1 MSDQQTFV
9 IVGAGLAGATAAA
22 TLRAEG
28 FDGRI
33 VLVGAEPHAPY
44 ERPPLSK
51 GYLNGS
57 AERASVFVHPEP
69 WYAENGVELRS
80 STRVTELDRSRHE
93 VVLDGGARLGYDKLL
108 LTTGAVPRRLTAPG
122 ADQVDVRY
130 LRSLEDSDR
139 LRADFSPGARV
150 IIIGAGWIGLE
161 TAAAARGAG
170 CDVVVLE
177 HAELPLLRV
186 LGPEV
191 AGVFADLHRDHGVD
205 LRCGVTLSAV
215 RPSGPGATVVL
226 ENGTELAGDLVLAGV
241 GVLPDT
247 GLAEQAGLEVRD
259 GILVDAGLRTSDPDV
274 FAAGDVA
281 NAAHPL
287 LGRDIRV
294 EHWANALNQP
304 RTAARAMLGQPS
316 SYDRLPYFFSDQ
328 YDLGLEYTGYV
339 PPGGSDAMV
348 FRGDPAGREFIAF
361 WMSDGRVL
369 AGMNV
374 NVWDVTGPIGDLV
387 RSGSRPD
394 PARLADP
401 GVALADVLATSPGAQ
416 GLPAG

>member
-1 MSDQQTFV
+1 MTDQQTFV

-22 TLRAEG
+22 SLRAEG
-28 FDGRI
+28 FPGRI
-33 VLVGAEPHAPY
+33 VLIGAEPHAPY

-57 AERASVFVHPEP
+57 AGRASVFVHPEP
-69 WYAENGVELRS
+69 WYAENAVDLRS
-80 STRVTELDRSRHE
+80 STRVTELDRGRHE
-93 VVLDGGARLGYDKLL
+93 VVLDGGERLGYDRLL

-139 LRADFSPGARV
+139 LRADFATGARV
-150 IIIGAGWIGLE
+150 VIIGAGWIGLE

-205 LRCGVTLSAV
+205 LRFGVTLTSLRA
-215 RPSGPGATVVL
+215 SGAGPTSSATVVL
-226 ENGTELAGDLVLAGV
+226 DDGTDVEADLVLAGV

-247 GLAEQAGLEVRD
+247 GLAERAGLAVDD
-259 GILVDAGLRTSDPDV
+259 GILVDHQLRTSDPDV

-287 LGRDIRV
+287 LGRSIRV

-304 RTAARAMLGQPS
+304 PAAARAMLGLPT

-339 PPGGSDAMV
+339 APGAYDQV
-348 FRGDPAGREFIAF
+348 ILRGDPATRQFIAF
-361 WMSDGRVL
+361 WMSGGRVL

-374 NVWDVTGPIGDLV
+374 NVWDVTGPIGDLI
-387 RSGSRPD
+387 RSGSSPD
-394 PARLADP
+394 PAQLADP
-401 GVALADVLATSPGAQ
+401 DVPLADVLARAR
-416 GLPAG
+416 

>member
-1 MSDQQTFV
+1 MTDQQTFV

-22 TLRAEG
+22 SLRAEG
-28 FDGRI
+28 FPGRI
-33 VLVGAEPHAPY
+33 VLIGAEPHAPY

-51 GYLNGS
+51 GYLTG
-57 AERASVFVHPEP
+57 AAVRASVFVHPEP
-69 WYAENGVELRS
+69 WYAENGVDLRS

-93 VVLDGGARLGYDKLL
+93 VVLDGGERLGYDRLL
-108 LTTGAVPRRLTAPG
+108 LTTGAVPLRLTAPG

-139 LRADFSPGARV
+139 LRADFSTGARV
-150 IIIGAGWIGLE
+150 VIIGAGWIGLE

-205 LRCGVTLSAV
+205 LRFGVTLTSLRA
-215 RPSGPGATVVL
+215 SGAGSTSSATVVL
-226 ENGTELAGDLVLAGV
+226 DDGTDVEADLVLAGV

-247 GLAEQAGLEVRD
+247 GLAERAGLAVDD
-259 GILVDAGLRTSDPDV
+259 GILVDHQLRSSDPHV

-287 LGRDIRV
+287 LGRSIRV

-304 RTAARAMLGQPS
+304 PAAARAMLGLPT

-339 PPGGSDAMV
+339 APGAYDQV
-348 FRGDPAGREFIAF
+348 ILRGDPATRQFIAF
-361 WMSDGRVL
+361 WMSGGRVL

-374 NVWDVTGPIGDLV
+374 NVWDVTGPIGELI
-387 RSGSRPD
+387 RSGSSPD
-394 PARLADP
+394 PAQLTDP
-401 GVALADVLATSPGAQ
+401 DVPLADVLATAR
-416 GLPAG
+416 

>member
-1 MSDQQTFV
+1 MTDRQTFV
-9 IVGAGLAGATAAA
+9 IVGAGLAGASAAA
-22 TLRAEG
+22 ALRSEG
-28 FDGRI
+28 FAGRI
-33 VLVGAEPHAPY
+33 VLVGAEPHPPY

-51 GYLNGS
+51 GYLAG
-57 AERASVFVHPEP
+57 AADRASVFVHPEP
-69 WYAENGVELRS
+69 WYAENRVELRR
-80 STRVTELDRSRHE
+80 STRVTELDRRRHQ
-93 VVLDGGARLGYDKLL
+93 VVLDSGDRLGYDRLL
-108 LTTGAVPRRLTAPG
+108 LTTGARPRTLAVLG

-130 LRSLEDSDR
+130 LRSVDDSDR
-139 LRADFSPGARV
+139 LRTDFSPGARV
-150 IIIGAGWIGLE
+150 VLVGAGWIGLE

-191 AGVFADLHRDHGVD
+191 AGVFAGLHRDHGVD
-205 LRCGVTLSAV
+205 LRCGVTLTGV
-215 RPSGPGATVVL
+215 RPAGPGRTSSATVHL
-226 ENGTELAGDLVLAGV
+226 DDGTELEADVVLAGV

-247 GLAEQAGLEVRD
+247 DLAGRAGLDVDD
-259 GILVDAGLRTSDPDV
+259 GILVDSELRTSDPDV

-287 LGRDIRV
+287 LGRSIRV

-304 RTAARAMLGQPS
+304 RTAARAMLGLPT

-339 PPGGSDAMV
+339 SPGGYDQV
-348 FRGDPAGREFIAF
+348 VVRGDPASRQFIAF
-361 WMSDGRVL
+361 WMSGARVL

-374 NVWDVTGPIGDLV
+374 NVWDVTGPIGDLI
-387 RSGSRPD
+387 RSGSPVD
-394 PARLADP
+394 TARLADP
-401 GVALADVLATSPGAQ
+401 GVALADAVTTSPA
-416 GLPAG
+416 P

>member
-1 MSDQQTFV
+1 MRDEQTFV

-28 FDGRI
+28 FGGRI

-51 GYLNGS
+51 GYLTGS
-57 AERASVFVHPEP
+57 ADRASVFVHPEP
-69 WYAENGVELRS
+69 WYAENGVELRA

-93 VVLDGGARLGYDKLL
+93 LVLDGGVRLGYDKVL
-108 LTTGAVPRRLTAPG
+108 LTPGAVPRRLSVPG
-122 ADQVDVRY
+122 ADQADVRY

-139 LRADFSPGARV
+139 LRAGFSPGARV
-150 IIIGAGWIGLE
+150 VLIGAGWIGLE
-161 TAAAARGAG
+161 TAAAARRAG

-205 LRCGVTLSAV
+205 LQFGVSLAAV
-215 RPSGPGATVVL
+215 RPSGTGATVVL
-226 ENGTELAGDLVLAGV
+226 ENGTELAADVVLAGI

-247 GLAEQAGLEVRD
+247 GLAERAGLEVRD
-259 GILVDAGLRTSDPDV
+259 GIVVDSGLRTSDPDV

-287 LGRDIRV
+287 LGRHIRV

-304 RTAARAMLGQPS
+304 RTAARAMLGRPAD
-316 SYDRLPYFFSDQ
+316 YDRLPYFFSDQ

-339 PPGGSDAMV
+339 PPGGSDAVV
-348 FRGDPAGREFIAF
+348 FRGDPATREFIAF
-361 WMSDGRVL
+361 WMSAGRVL

-374 NVWDVTGPIGDLV
+374 NVWDVTGPIGDLI
-387 RSGSRPD
+387 RSGARPD

-401 GVALADVLATSPGAQ
+401 GVALAEVLTTSEGAQ
-416 GLPAG
+416 GDPAR